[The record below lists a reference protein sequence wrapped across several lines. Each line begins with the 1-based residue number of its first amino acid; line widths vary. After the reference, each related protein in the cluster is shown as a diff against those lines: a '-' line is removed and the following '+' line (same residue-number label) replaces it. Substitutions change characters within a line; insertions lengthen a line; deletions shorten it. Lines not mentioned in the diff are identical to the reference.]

1 MTIDIHAELAA
12 LRDAAERYRAEAT
25 ALHAATLDRIAELEA
40 KLTPPPK
47 PSGLPMGWGLWWDI
61 HKHPQ
66 AVYAVAGH
74 GLRCSG
80 RDVSELHW
88 LLDPLGNAIRCE
100 EPDPTRV
107 QLTGPAVRFC
117 EHGVVFD
124 QRPGAT
130 TYHSQRERLAAVHL
144 DDNDNVYSD
153 PELAAVLGAWAV
165 YTTPEHAAAWRRE
178 LGVSNV

>member
-1 MTIDIHAELAA
+1 MTIGRNAVLAA

-25 ALHAATLDRIAELEA
+25 ALHARQLDRIAELEA
-40 KLTPPPK
+40 KLTPPK
-47 PSGLPMGWGLWWDI
+47 PSGLPTGPGLWWGLNLQDI
-61 HKHPQ
+61 PLVRR
-66 AVYAVAGH
+66 VYADTLHHAH
-74 GLRCSG
+74 GYT
-80 RDVSELHW
+80 W
-88 LLDPLGNAIRCE
+88 LTDPLGNAIPCP
-100 EPDPTRV
+100 EPDTTRV
-107 QLTGPAVRFC
+107 QLAGPVVRFC
-117 EHGVVFD
+117 EHGAVFD